1 MRSAGEVLIIGGGVM
16 GAATAYWL
24 AQAHGLRATV
34 LERDPSYARAS
45 SSLSASSIRQQFST
59 AINIALSQAS
69 LQFYRRIGVAL
80 AVDGVQPDIGL
91 TEPGYL
97 YLATDAGAST
107 LRENVRLQ
115 HACGVPT
122 LLLDRT
128 ALAERFPWLAVDDIA
143 LGSLGMSTP
152 TSGEGWFDGYS
163 VLQAFRHKARALG
176 VRFVHADVRSI
187 QVQHGRVVGAV
198 TSDGTRHASDA
209 VVLAAGAWSAALL
222 EPLGVALPV
231 RPRKRDV
238 FVFTSPAQLHACP
251 LLIDPSGLWFRPE
264 RDRFI
269 CGAPPRGGD
278 PDEPPLE
285 QVDHG
290 LFEEWLWPRLA
301 ARVPAFEALRPERA
315 WAGYYEMNTFD
326 ANGIV
331 GEVPAVRDLFI
342 ACGFSGHGMQQAP
355 AVGRGLAELIA
366 LKRYV
371 TLDLSPLSMQRI
383 ADARPLVEHNVI

>member
-1 MRSAGEVLIIGGGVM
+1 MHRAGEVLIIGGGVM

-59 AINIALSQAS
+59 AINIALSRAS
-69 LQFYRRIGVAL
+69 LHFYRNIGEAL
-80 AVDGVQPDIGL
+80 AVDGARPDIGL

-97 YLATDAGAST
+97 YLASDAGAAT
-107 LRENVRLQ
+107 LRSNVELQ
-115 HACGVPT
+115 HGCGVPT

-128 ALAERFPWLAVDDIA
+128 ALAKRFPWLAVEDIA
-143 LGSLGMSTP
+143 LGSLGVSTS

-163 VLQAFRHKARALG
+163 VLQAFRGKARALG
-176 VRFVHADVRSI
+176 VRFVHADVHCI
-187 QVQHGRVVGAV
+187 QTQGGRIASVQ
-198 TSDGTRHASDA
+198 TSDGARHAADA
-209 VVLAAGAWSAALL
+209 IVLAAGAWSAALL
-222 EPLGVALPV
+222 APLGIALPV

-238 FVFTSPAQLHACP
+238 FVFTSPAQLGDCP
-251 LLIDPSGLWFRPE
+251 LLIDPSGFWFRPE

-278 PDEPPLE
+278 PDEPPLDE
-285 QVDHG
+285 IDHG
-290 LFEEWLWPRLA
+290 LFDEWLWPRLA

-331 GEVPAVRDLFI
+331 GQVPGVSSLFI

-355 AVGRGLAELIA
+355 AVGRGVAELIA
-366 LKRYV
+366 LGRYA
-371 TLDLSPLSMQRI
+371 TLDLAPLSLQRI
-383 ADARPLVEHNVI
+383 AEQRPLVEHNVI